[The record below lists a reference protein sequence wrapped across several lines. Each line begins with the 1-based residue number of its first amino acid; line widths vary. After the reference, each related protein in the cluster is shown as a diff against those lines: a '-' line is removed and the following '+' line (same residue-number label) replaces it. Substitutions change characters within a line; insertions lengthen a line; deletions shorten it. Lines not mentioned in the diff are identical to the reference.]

1 MAIIS
6 ISRAC
11 SSRGKEVAE
20 RVAEMLGYQCVSREI
35 LTEASWFF
43 GVPETKLR
51 KSLHDAPTILDRITH
66 ARGKYLSY
74 IRVALLE
81 HVKGDNVVYH
91 GHAGHLLLPEIS
103 HVLKVRVIA
112 EMRNRIAL
120 TQKRL
125 RISENEAL
133 AFIESE
139 DRHRSAWTRYLYKT
153 NVSDP
158 RLYDIVLNVSRLRI
172 QEACEIICAAA
183 RSDTYAAGPESMRA
197 MENLAL
203 SSHVQAALKG
213 ICEAEVIT
221 DGGRVN
227 VSVRGQKLKKTGSA
241 SNHVRREVC
250 EQIRADLSRKIVER
264 TLKIPG
270 VKVVACVVDLPYYS

>member
-6 ISRAC
+6 ISRGC
-11 SSRGKEVAE
+11 SSHGKEIAE

-35 LTEASWFF
+35 PIEASWFF
-43 GVPETKLR
+43 GVPETKLL
-51 KSLHDAPTILDRITH
+51 KSLHDAPTVLDRITH
-66 ARGKYLSY
+66 RRERYLSY
-74 IRVALLE
+74 VQAALLE

-91 GHAGHLLLPEIS
+91 GHAGHLLLPRIS
-103 HVLKVRVIA
+103 HVLKVRVNA
-112 EMRNRIAL
+112 ELRDRIAL

-125 RISENEAL
+125 QTSEDEAL

-139 DRHRSAWTRYLYKT
+139 DRHRSTWTRSLYKT
-153 NVSDP
+153 NISDP
-158 RLYDIVLNVSRLRI
+158 GLYDIVLNVGRLKI
-172 QEACEIICAAA
+172 QDACEIICAAA
-183 RSDTYAAGPESMRA
+183 RSDTYRASPESKRA

-203 SSHVQAALKG
+203 SSHVKAALKG

-227 VSVRGQKLKKTGSA
+227 VSVRGQKLRKTGSA

-250 EQIRADLSRKIVER
+250 EQIRADLSREIVKT

-270 VKVVACVVDLPYYS
+270 VKELVCVVDLPYYS